1 MLDPSALAMPFF
13 ASLALI
19 VVPGPA
25 VLYIVTRS
33 VDQGRTAGLASAAG
47 IATGGLVHVAAAALG
62 LSAIL
67 ASSAVAFSA
76 LKYLGAAYLIF
87 LGVRTLLTRPDPAR
101 EATRSQ
107 RTLGSLFSQGVV
119 VQALNPKVALFFL
132 AFLPQFVDPARG
144 DVLGQTLL
152 LGAMFVVLGLCS
164 DSLYAVVAGSA
175 GDWLKRQPAWVS
187 AQRYVAGSVFIGLGV
202 TTAVSGA
209 KTK

>member
-1 MLDPSALAMPFF
+1 MLDPSTLAMPFF

-62 LSAIL
+62 LSALL

-87 LGVRTLLTRPDPAR
+87 LGIRTLLTRPDPAR

-107 RTLGSLFSQGVV
+107 RTLSNLFSQGVV

-144 DVLGQTLL
+144 DVLAQTLL

-209 KTK
+209 KAK